1 MTHPASKS
9 SPTPEMIRAREKNG
23 RTMPSSSF
31 PPEVQALLDLVA
43 EVILDRLIKA
53 ESADIAQTSRRNRP

>member
-1 MTHPASKS
+1 
-9 SPTPEMIRAREKNG
+9 MIRAREKNG